1 MENDKQ
7 LIGGA
12 EKHCNHYY
20 QYSLALPLCV
30 IAHASV
36 PKHPHMIQ
44 SSGAHRVLARSG
56 YHCDVLISQ
65 IISPSSIHLPVAANF
80 GSLISHN

>member
-12 EKHCNHYY
+12 EKHSNHYC
-20 QYSLALPLCV
+20 QYSLALPV
-30 IAHASV
+30 YAIAHASV
-36 PKHPHMIQ
+36 PKHLHMIQ
-44 SSGAHRVLARSG
+44 SSGAHHVLARSG

-65 IISPSSIHLPVAANF
+65 ITSPS
-80 GSLISHN
+80 